1 MTDWVAVVFTRMLPK
16 EIVPGDTAIWAGVG
30 GMVPV
35 PLRETRLG
43 EFVALLTKEADP
55 VVLPLLCGAKRM
67 LTCWLC
73 PAGMVTGKVGAVI
86 VNPDPL
92 AAPEETVTAEFPV
105 AVRIIF
111 WVALFPTGTLPNE
124 RLVGEMPSVKVDGTV
139 AVPERATGP
148 IEFDASLLTTRLPV

>member
-73 PAGMVTGKVGAVI
+73 PAGIVTGKVGAVTLK
-86 VNPDPL
+86 PDPL
-92 AAPEETVTAEFPV
+92 AVAEEIVTAELPV
-105 AVRIIF
+105 AVTTTF
-111 WVALFPTGTLPNE
+111 LVALLPTTTLPND
-124 RLVGEMPSVKVDGTV
+124 RLFGETPRVRVDGVV
-139 AVPERATGP
+139 AVPDRATGP
-148 IEFDASLLTTRLPV
+148 ILLAASLLMTRLPA